1 MVSAVPGHIPPL
13 IFLRVI
19 YGEYFSTL
27 GPRNCYALVCL
38 IKKPPSD
45 ARCQFST
52 EISNR
57 IVSNVSEIQTKVV
70 KMEIEKIL
78 SEAYINGDICELRTS
93 FWEIANFL
101 QNLLLLREK
110 PTDIILWNIQ

>member
-57 IVSNVSEIQTKVV
+57 IVSNVFKTQTKEM
-70 KMEIEKIL
+70 KMEIMKKVL
-78 SEAYINGDICELRTS
+78 PAYR
-93 FWEIANFL
+93 W
-101 QNLLLLREK
+101 
-110 PTDIILWNIQ
+110 